1 MPHIVKKQ
9 LISLTIDASLD
20 GFHIQEMV
28 SRHYWSA
35 VVPML
40 EKAFDSLG
48 GGDEV
53 VTIDRLE
60 VDLGIFL
67 EKNIR
72 QENWTATLPAKL
84 EEVLTRLLRS
94 GRHDTKVTINAPQTN
109 VFDQWVYYMERGY
122 RPWNATGKMA
132 DDDIA
137 VLETLAIDFGRVHQL
152 RRLLLAEPRVLA
164 RIVALH
170 PASFLLQLVEVI
182 LAGKQE
188 ALPAAVDEGII
199 ILQYIASR
207 RKEAG
212 PGEPEL
218 RRTLWMEA
226 LRQAALIAEER
237 RTSGLLPQLLPAIL
251 KGQLADLSI
260 PRRIRVKLP
269 VTGEWVQKAA
279 KAEKQAREE
288 QQKLAQRE
296 VDKLEKES
304 RPKKDRSGT
313 DNGPIG
319 SNKQPKPGSI
329 HPPNQ
334 PKDRES
340 DLPPSALKPP
350 DPVLTEEG
358 IFVVNA
364 GIVLLHP
371 FLTTLFD
378 RLGWLENKQ
387 FKTPQYRERA
397 LYGLH
402 YLVTGL
408 QQAEEAELVM
418 PKVLCAYP
426 IEQPVNPDIQ
436 LTNEEIAEADD
447 LLTAAI
453 QRWEILK
460 NSSHTALRE
469 GFLQRPGKLSQ
480 KNGSWYLQVER
491 MSYDMLL
498 DYLPWNLSMI
508 LLPWMKDIFR
518 VEWR

>member
-9 LISLTIDASLD
+9 LISLTIDATLD

-53 VTIDRLE
+53 ITLDRLE
-60 VDLGIFL
+60 IDLGVFL

-72 QENWTATLPAKL
+72 QENWTAALPAKL
-84 EEVLTRLLRS
+84 EEALTRLLQN
-94 GRHDTKVTINAPQTN
+94 GHPDTKVTINTPQTN
-109 VFDQWVYYMERGY
+109 VFDQWVYYMQRGY

-132 DDDIA
+132 DDHLA
-137 VLETLAIDFGRVHQL
+137 VLETLAVDFGRVHEL
-152 RRLLLAEPRVLA
+152 RKVLLSDPRVLA

-182 LAGKQE
+182 LAGRQGS
-188 ALPAAVDEGII
+188 LPAAVDEVV
-199 ILQYIASR
+199 LLWQYIATR
-207 RKEAG
+207 LKETG
-212 PGEPEL
+212 PGEKEL
-218 RRTLWMEA
+218 RRTVWINA
-226 LRQAALIAEER
+226 LRLAASIAEQR
-237 RTSGLLPQLLPAIL
+237 RSGALLPQLIDAIFSGRL
-251 KGQLADLSI
+251 TDLVI

-279 KAEKQAREE
+279 KEEKQARDE

-296 VDKLEKES
+296 IAKLEKETRHEPDIS
-304 RPKKDRSGT
+304 GAGMEQKGRKKRPDPEPGKT
-313 DNGPIG
+313 P
-319 SNKQPKPGSI
+319 KQDAG
-329 HPPNQ
+329 
-334 PKDRES
+334 RES
-340 DLPPSALKPP
+340 DLPPITLKPP

-371 FLTTLFD
+371 FLATLFG

-387 FKTPQYRERA
+387 FRSTHQQERA
-397 LYGLH
+397 IYLLH
-402 YLVTGL
+402 YLARAEK
-408 QQAEEAELVM
+408 QAEEADLVM
-418 PKVLCAYP
+418 PKVLCSYP
-426 IEQPVNPDIQ
+426 LEEPVNPDII
-436 LTNEEIAEADD
+436 LTEEEITEADD

-460 NSSHTALRE
+460 NSSHAALRE
-469 GFLQRPGKLSQ
+469 GFLQRGGKLSW
-480 KNGSWYLQVER
+480 KNGSWHLQVER

-498 DYLPWNLSMI
+498 DHLPWNLSMI
-508 LLPWMKDIFR
+508 LLPWMKEIFR